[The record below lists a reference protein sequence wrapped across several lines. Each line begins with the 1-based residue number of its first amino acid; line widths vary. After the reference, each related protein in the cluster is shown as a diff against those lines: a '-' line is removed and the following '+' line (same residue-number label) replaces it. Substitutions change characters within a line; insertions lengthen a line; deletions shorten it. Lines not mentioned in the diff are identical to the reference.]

1 MSQSVL
7 VLDDEADLLVTYER
21 LLHRWGYR
29 VTMAASVAAGL
40 IALEHDRPDLVIA
53 DLRLP
58 DGDGFQLVRAARA
71 TSRPPPIIIVTGVPS
86 EDRRAGCHDGGRSW
100 VPGQAVQELHP
111 TAVRPI
117 RAGILA
123 VLTVTEICG
132 NDDLAPNDT
141 SGSVDLGGCHARKL
155 ADDGNGLGSAP
166 WGGS

>member
-7 VLDDEADLLVTYER
+7 VVDDEADLLVTYER

-58 DGDGFQLVRAARA
+58 DGGGFQLVRAARA

-86 EDRRAGCHDGGRSW
+86 EDRRRAAMTAG
-100 VPGQAVQELHP
+100 AV
-111 TAVRPI
+111 
-117 RAGILA
+117 GFLA
-123 VLTVTEICG
+123 KPFKSSTLQQFAQSA
-132 NDDLAPNDT
+132 LAYSP
-141 SGSVDLGGCHARKL
+141 C
-155 ADDGNGLGSAP
+155 
-166 WGGS
+166 